1 MSDNDDDGN
10 DHGDDDDDHHHQ
22 VCAGFEPRHRVRA
35 AVEAKVLGQADGE
48 GQRLV
53 SKDARLVPR

>member
-1 MSDNDDDGN
+1 MTISTSTNCQQFQNQRIFD
-10 DHGDDDDDHHHQ
+10 Q
-22 VCAGFEPRHRVRA
+22 VCFGFEPRHRVRA

-53 SKDARLVPR
+53 SQDARVGLG